1 MKTIAGLAALV
12 TSLTLAGCAGTLDCL
27 RSDRDFEAYAERLNL
42 RNLSVEDAAAVLVAD
57 GYQCEKKPPI
67 AFEAAIA
74 CLIHPRANPIGQLV
88 ELQRSQG
95 AAFRCMSLKTPMAS
109 GVSQEFDSR
118 WRGDEQS
125 DNLQAQRVLA

>member
-12 TSLTLAGCAGTLDCL
+12 TSLTLVGCAGTLDCL

-67 AFEAAIA
+67 AFEAAIV
-74 CLIHPRANPIGQLV
+74 CTKQCRPYYGDLDRQLFIGLDPSDRGSSHSDV
-88 ELQRSQG
+88 
-95 AAFRCMSLKTPMAS
+95 KWAS
-109 GVSQEFDSR
+109 IVP
-118 WRGDEQS
+118 
-125 DNLQAQRVLA
+125 A